1 MVKTYLKP
9 DISRKTDQHSQITG
23 RNLGVFP
30 FRRFRGDR
38 CRPVNTLIS
47 ENSLERYARLVRA
60 LIPNAAGLALCDD
73 NGQPIQYLDFDSD
86 AELLPA
92 IDRLCV
98 RHPDWASNQQFQL
111 QATPGDGQSLL
122 TAGLCNTQGE
132 VIAAVA
138 VLSPVDSQRASVAPL
153 LKCVAECIEHEIAL
167 DSELDSMTHELTE
180 RYEELNLVY
189 HTEDQVN
196 YFRQGQEALRNL
208 TQNCLDYLDVSLAAL
223 ILKEKGVVIS
233 CNHPNEPIPN
243 PQLVKTQLADSLYS
257 RVQENSETVV
267 INDMSDPLAVSL
279 LPGIPYKVLCCPILD
294 GAGDVAGILATV
306 NHYSKAN
313 FRNNDRNLL
322 QVMARKASKIIVAN
336 YDPLTG
342 LINRNGYEYF
352 LESAFTQVQAA
363 EIEKNLLH
371 INIDQLHIINDTVAH
386 AAGDAVIRNIAATIE
401 SHKRECD
408 TLSRLGGDE
417 FGLLLH
423 DCSFS
428 DAAEFAERLC
438 RKVEDSTI
446 HFEDQSYKVTV
457 SIGVAMMTP
466 ASESVAQVIG
476 NAELACSVA
485 KEQGKNRVETYRPD
499 DTEMV
504 RREEQMHLVA
514 HIQSALAEDRFEL
527 YCQRIQSLAPG
538 VQAHHTEILLRLIDE
553 SGEII
558 APGNFI
564 PAAERYHLMPSI
576 DRWVVSRTLAMLSE
590 YDEASLRTGT
600 YAINLSGQSLNEK
613 DYLDFVHT
621 ELENF
626 NVPPECICFEVTETA
641 AVANLGNAI
650 EFMNSLRDV
659 GCSFSLD
666 DFGSGIS
673 SFGFLKGLPVDYLK
687 IDGGIVKDIVTDETS
702 AAMVVAINHVGHTMN
717 LRTIAEFVEND
728 AIKLRLKEIGVDYV
742 QGYGIGRP
750 ELFAGRLRELLIT
763 PAAVAP

>member
-1 MVKTYLKP
+1 M
-9 DISRKTDQHSQITG
+9 
-23 RNLGVFP
+23 
-30 FRRFRGDR
+30 
-38 CRPVNTLIS
+38 NTLVC
-47 ENSLERYARLVRA
+47 EKSLERYVRLVRA
-60 LIPNAAGLALCDD
+60 LIPDAAGLALCND
-73 NGQPIQYLDFDSD
+73 NGQAIQFLNFDSD

-98 RHPDWASNQQFQL
+98 RHPDWTSNQDFQL
-111 QATPGDGQSLL
+111 QATARDGQSLL
-122 TAGLCNTQGE
+122 TAGLFNTRGE
-132 VIAAVA
+132 VIAALA
-138 VLSPVDSQRASVAPL
+138 VLIPDDSLKASVAPL

-167 DSELDSMTHELTE
+167 DTELDSMTHELTE

-196 YFRQGQEALRNL
+196 HFRQGQEALQNL
-208 TQNCLDYLDVSLAAL
+208 TQNCLDYLDVGLAAL
-223 ILKEKGVVIS
+223 ILKEKGVAIS

-243 PQLVKTQLADSLYS
+243 GQSVKSQLADSLYS
-257 RVQENSETVV
+257 WVQEKSETVV
-267 INDMSDPLAVSL
+267 INDMSDPLALSL
-279 LPGIPYKVLCCPILD
+279 LPGIPYKVLCCPIID
-294 GAGDVAGILATV
+294 SGDDAVGILATV

-313 FRNNDRNLL
+313 FCNSDRNLL

-352 LESAFTQVQAA
+352 LESTFTQVQAA

-386 AAGDAVIRNIAATIE
+386 AAGDAVIRHVAATIA
-401 SHKRECD
+401 SQKREYD

-417 FGLLLH
+417 FGVLLH
-423 DCSFS
+423 DCSFA
-428 DAAEFAERLC
+428 DAAEFAERIC

-446 HFEDQSYKVTV
+446 NFEGQSYKVTV

-485 KEQGKNRVETYRPD
+485 KDQGQNRVETYRPD
-499 DTEMV
+499 DIDMV
-504 RREEQMHLVA
+504 RREEQMYLVA

-527 YCQRIQSLAPG
+527 YCQPIQALAPG

-553 SGEII
+553 SGEVM

-576 DRWVVSRTLAMLSE
+576 DRWVVSKTLAMLSE
-590 YDEASLRTGT
+590 FDEASLRSGT

-613 DYLDFVHT
+613 DFLDFVHA
-621 ELENF
+621 ELVNF
-626 NVPPECICFEVTETA
+626 DVPAECICFEVTETA
-641 AVANLGNAI
+641 AVRNMGKAV
-650 EFMNSLRDV
+650 EFMGSLRDI

-666 DFGSGIS
+666 DFGAGLS
-673 SFGFLKGLPVDYLK
+673 SFGYLKSLPVDYLK

-702 AAMVVAINHVGHTMN
+702 AAMVTAINHVGHTMN

-742 QGYGIGRP
+742 QGYAIGKP
-750 ELFAGRLRELLIT
+750 EPFAGRLRELMIT
-763 PAAVAP
+763 PAAVAS